1 MPKPGQPAGKLAH
14 PALAER
20 TMARARA
27 ALDSVPRELIEEP
40 FIRRLNLDKEPAAER
55 LLRRLLEGFESDPA
69 GPHADVRLDCISALA
84 AEMEPDQ
91 AGIVRD
97 AITRIASAVIG
108 IADAGLR
115 YAAGGKAGKCFS
127 EMLKVSEGKMR
138 EGVQAAL
145 VSLFALRFPA
155 KAEQPQSDVIGT
167 VHDQPQPAVPGTTET
182 HNAVA
187 AEETAEP
194 PPGLRR
200 TEMSRVESL
209 PYTPQN
215 ITDLI
220 RLLED
225 LSGVPRSERN
235 ITVANERLSKN
246 FEQTLREHPDVMLPR
261 ARLNVH
267 TAKGVVEYRFG
278 GFFDDGHERKMTP
291 IYVTL
296 PDGDTRV
303 SIAYLSGS
311 QAAWRLLPDIDLSG
325 IYDKGPLGEHAFT
338 FPFEVQCV
346 LDGLNM
352 NNGKEHRVIKPHMII
367 MSLNGDYQ
375 QETVAAYL
383 GKQDGLRQT
392 YYFDAVKPGELP
404 QAPAPLPPRHV
415 PYIGTVMDVDYKG
428 ITKFMSE
435 LPDDHW
441 PELDLRK
448 IPLRE
453 AESPVYGRFIRAA
466 VLSKNERLRYVFNV
480 TCEGTFLAAI
490 ENPNGNI
497 NKYGLNQEQVV
508 VSFPKDM
515 LTPKCEYPEQ
525 IKEGMH
531 AGKLMGD
538 IYRKVEGFH
547 DRVPLLKAASDFFG
561 DYGTLKA
568 KMHEAAHEDAP
579 EAGREPESHDGPG
592 PNRPVETTKRGYM
605 PQWPPGDGPAR
616 ETTQKIYPPQGL
628 LDVEA
633 EEELGQEIITAVT
646 DPEEQQRMLDK
657 TLLLATG
664 LGDWEKVKDA
674 VIAGAKV
681 DAMDGDGW
689 TALAHAAYSEKLD
702 AMRFLMERGANVDAR
717 DKIGR
722 TPLIHAARAEKAEAV
737 ALLLE
742 RKPDVDARSNFGE
755 TALGIAYAKK
765 NQEII
770 GLLKKGGAKA
780 DAELLDGRLLRAAF
794 SGDMNEVVGALEDG
808 ASPDARGDHGMT
820 ALMFAAG
827 NNYVGIV
834 RHLLSKGAN
843 PLLTNEFGETALDLA
858 TEDTRKEIMAFLKA
872 EEGKRE
878 RAGKGGVAA
887 AEKRED
893 KTPDQ
898 ARLDSELHIAVV
910 MGFTSLVAEKLDRGA
925 GIDSRDDFERTSLM
939 QSITYDD
946 METFRLLLSRKPDI
960 EARDVNGWTA
970 LKHAASEGRTE
981 FVEALIA
988 AGAKID
994 ATDNYL
1000 RTPLME
1006 AAYYGHKEAAK
1017 LLLDNGAKK
1026 DAKDRHKNI
1035 AYDHAVAQD
1044 HLDVAELIRAHP
1056 RAA

>member
-1 MPKPGQPAGKLAH
+1 MPKPGQPTGKHAH

-20 TMARARA
+20 TRARERA
-27 ALDSVPRELIEEP
+27 ALDGVPRELLEEP

-55 LLRRLLEGFESDPA
+55 LFRRLLEGFESDPA

-84 AEMEPDQ
+84 AEMEPGQ

-97 AITRIASAVIG
+97 AMTRIASAVIG
-108 IADAGLR
+108 IEDAGLR
-115 YAAGGKAGKCFS
+115 YAAGGKVGKCFS
-127 EMLKVSEGKMR
+127 EILEVSEGEMR
-138 EGVQAAL
+138 EEVQAAL
-145 VSLFALRFPA
+145 VSLFALRFPELA
-155 KAEQPQSDVIGT
+155 QAPTSDVIDT
-167 VHDQPQPAVPGTTET
+167 VRDQPQPTIPGITET

-200 TEMSRVESL
+200 TEMSWVESL
-209 PYTPQN
+209 PYTPQS

-235 ITVANERLSKN
+235 ITVANERLSEN
-246 FEQTLREHPDVMLPR
+246 FEQTLREHPDVMLPK
-261 ARLNVH
+261 ACLNVH

-278 GFFDDGHERKMTP
+278 GFFDDGHGRKMTP
-291 IYVTL
+291 VYVTL

-346 LDGLNM
+346 LDELNM
-352 NNGKEHRVIKPHMII
+352 NNGKEHRVMKPHMII
-367 MSLNGDYQ
+367 MSLNGGYQ
-375 QETVAAYL
+375 PEAVAAYL

-415 PYIGTVMDVDYKG
+415 PYIGTVRDVDYKG

-435 LPDDHW
+435 LPDDYW
-441 PELDLRK
+441 PELDLGK
-448 IPLRE
+448 SALRE

-466 VLSKNERLRYVFNV
+466 VLSRNERLRYVFNV

-515 LTPKCEYPEQ
+515 LTPKCEYLEQ

-531 AGKLMGD
+531 AGKSMGNK
-538 IYRKVEGFH
+538 YRKVEGFH

-561 DYGTLKA
+561 DYETLKA
-568 KMHEAAHEDAP
+568 KMREAAHEDAP

-592 PNRPVETTKRGYM
+592 RNRPVETTKKGYM
-605 PQWPPGDGPAR
+605 PQWPLEDGAPR

-628 LDVEA
+628 LEAEA
-633 EEELGQEIITAVT
+633 EEELAQEIITAVT
-646 DPEEQQRMLDK
+646 DPEEQQRMLDR
-657 TLLLATG
+657 TLLKAASAG
-664 LGDWEKVKDA
+664 QWDMAKDA
-674 VIAGAKV
+674 VAAGAKV

-689 TALAHAAYSEKLD
+689 TALAHASYSGDTD
-702 AMRFLMERGANVDAR
+702 AMRFLMDSNADVDAR
-717 DKIGR
+717 DIVER

-742 RKPDVDARSNFGE
+742 RRPDVDARSKFDE
-755 TALGIAYAKK
+755 TALRVAYAKK
-765 NQEII
+765 NQAII
-770 GLLKKGGAKA
+770 GLLKEGGAKA

-794 SGDMNEVVGALEDG
+794 SGDMKDAMGALEDG
-808 ASPDARGDHGMT
+808 ASPDATGEHGMT

-834 RHLLSKGAN
+834 RHLLSKGADR
-843 PLLTNEFGETALDLA
+843 LAINEFGETALDLA
-858 TEDTRKEIMAFLKA
+858 TEDTRKEIMAFLGA
-872 EEGKRE
+872 EKEKLE
-878 RAGKGGVAA
+878 RAGKRGEAA

-893 KTPDQ
+893 KTPEQ

-910 MGFTSLVAEKLDRGA
+910 MGFTSLVAEKLDKGA
-925 GIDSRDDFERTSLM
+925 DIDSRDDFERTSLM

-981 FVEALIA
+981 FMEALVA
-988 AGAKID
+988 EHAKID
-994 ATDNYL
+994 AADNYL

-1017 LLLDNGAKK
+1017 LLLDKGAKK
-1026 DAKDRHKNI
+1026 DAQDRHKNI